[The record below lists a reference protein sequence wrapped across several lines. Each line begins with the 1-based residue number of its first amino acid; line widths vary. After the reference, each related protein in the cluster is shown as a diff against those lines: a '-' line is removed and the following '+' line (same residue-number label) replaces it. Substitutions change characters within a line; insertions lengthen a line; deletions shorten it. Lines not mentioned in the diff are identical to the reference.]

1 MITRLIGRRRD
12 ETAASVL
19 STAARDGTSAR
30 SLERKRAFSFFFSFF
45 FIYSRTAPCAAA
57 VAGRD
62 CNRNT
67 AVVREGAIGGEEKK
81 KKEEYTLYTAV
92 SVYNFISRRPGAPRR
107 DRRHAHLCVSW
118 APAQVASPFV
128 SCTAARLMLL
138 LLLLPLF
145 LPTTRIFVS
154 FLPRRP
160 VCRGQV
166 VRRMGTRGTR
176 TRNFP
181 RNFRPRVTRRGQTYG
196 SCIKKY
202 KDKKEMKCAEMF
214 FYKCKKI

>member
-1 MITRLIGRRRD
+1 MRRRRPFCRPQLVT
-12 ETAASVL
+12 EQ
-19 STAARDGTSAR
+19 ARALLR
-30 SLERKRAFSFFFSFF
+30 ERELFLFFSLFFFYLFA
-45 FIYSRTAPCAAA
+45 YRAMRCRRRRPRLQPEYGGRT
-57 VAGRD
+57 R
-62 CNRNT
+62 
-67 AVVREGAIGGEEKK
+67 GGDRGGGKK

-154 FLPRRP
+154 FLLRRP

-196 SCIKKY
+196 SCRKKY
-202 KDKKEMKCAEMF
+202 KNKKGMKYAEMF